1 VTRVCQAIHERDRV
15 GRLMV
20 PQVVSAAT
28 SVMAMLEEARGA
40 ESRRDFIS
48 KISIALKESREVHAR
63 LRVFEA
69 CDIGPTDDI
78 RALVRDADQLV
89 AILTAIVR
97 NAKRNT
103 APRSAAATDKP

>member
-1 VTRVCQAIHERDRV
+1 
-15 GRLMV
+15 
-20 PQVVSAAT
+20 
-28 SVMAMLEEARGA
+28 MAMLEEARGA

-48 KISIALKESREVHAR
+48 KMSIALKESREAHAR

-69 CDIGPTDDI
+69 CDIGATDDI

-97 NAKRNT
+97 HAKRN
-103 APRSAAATDKP
+103 ASPRSAAATDKR

>member
-1 VTRVCQAIHERDRV
+1 
-15 GRLMV
+15 MV
-20 PQVVSAAT
+20 PQVVTAAT

-48 KISIALKESREVHAR
+48 KMSIALKEFREAHAR

-69 CDIGPTDDI
+69 CDIGAADDI

-103 APRSAAATDKP
+103 TLGTVSTTDKP